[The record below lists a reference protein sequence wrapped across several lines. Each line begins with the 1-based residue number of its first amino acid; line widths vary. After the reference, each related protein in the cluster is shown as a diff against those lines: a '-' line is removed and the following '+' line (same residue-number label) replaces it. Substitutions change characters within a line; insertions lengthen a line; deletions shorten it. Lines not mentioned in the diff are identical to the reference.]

1 VRRVWWWSGVTLAL
15 AAAITG
21 CQERLTSP
29 ADCPALCPGGTQ
41 QLADTVVFTAAPGGD
56 STFGLPSGYV
66 GRGGGRAI
74 LVSNGLPASEDRAVY
89 RFDVRTDSIRV
100 RDTLRKYDV
109 DSVTLSLSIVAR
121 DTLVNGLQLQLY
133 RLPPTVDSTATF
145 ADIEA
150 AMTPDQL
157 IQAIAVPDSVNTGLV
172 TTTLKDE
179 AALATVRLPPG
190 GDSVL
195 AVGVRI
201 LADAPTGVR
210 LGSLIGGNAAT
221 FTSYVTVDVPD
232 TTAVRKQSMVRGT
245 NLNTFVTQ
253 SPLVPADTLLTVGGE
268 PSSRSLLRFDLPPAL
283 LDSAFV
289 VRATLE
295 LIPATPIL
303 GLATDVATIQ
313 AVAVVS
319 DLGAKSLLI
328 SDSDTRFIVTDT
340 LAPVQSDTV
349 RLEVTNLVQLW
360 QASRERPQSIFL
372 RLGPAYEAASFSRAV
387 FGSTRSPSVGAPRLR
402 ITYQRSFPFETP

>member
-1 VRRVWWWSGVTLAL
+1 MRGVGWWGGATLAL
-15 AAAITG
+15 AATITG

-29 ADCPALCPGGTQ
+29 ADCPALCPGGSQ
-41 QLADTVVFTAAPGGD
+41 QLVDTVVSTKLPGGD

-100 RDTLRKYDV
+100 RDTLRTYVV

-121 DTLVNGLQLQLY
+121 DTLVNGLQVQLY
-133 RLPPTVDSTATF
+133 RLPPTVDSTASF
-145 ADIEA
+145 ADIES

-157 IQAIAVPDSVNTGLV
+157 IQTIAVPDSVNTGLV
-172 TTTLKDE
+172 ATTLNGP
-179 AALATVRLPPG
+179 ALASVELPPG

-195 AVGVRI
+195 AMGVKI
-201 LADAPTGVR
+201 VAGAPTGVR
-210 LGSLIGGNAAT
+210 LGSVVGGNAAT

-232 TTAVRKQSMVRGT
+232 TTSVRKQTMVRGT
-245 NLNTFVTQ
+245 AFNTFVTQ

-303 GLATDVATIQ
+303 GLPTDVATIQ

-319 DLGAKSLLI
+319 DLGAKSPLTT
-328 SDSDTRFIVTDT
+328 DDTHFIVTDT

-360 QASRERPQSIFL
+360 QTSPDRPQSIFL
-372 RLGPAYEAASFSRAV
+372 RLGPEYEAASFSRAV

-402 ITYQRSFPFETP
+402 ITYQRSFPFENP